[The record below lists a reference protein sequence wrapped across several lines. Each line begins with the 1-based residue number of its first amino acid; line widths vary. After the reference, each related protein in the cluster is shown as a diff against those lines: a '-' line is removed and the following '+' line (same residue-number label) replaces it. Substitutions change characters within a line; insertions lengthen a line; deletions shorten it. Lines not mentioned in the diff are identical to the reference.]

1 MSEALQILAEQVQ
14 SISLELGA
22 SEVSVGISRSVS
34 TELGQ
39 REGVIEKCQQSGS
52 LSIGVELLVND
63 RFSSHSSCDT
73 RPDQL
78 RSFLQ
83 RAIDATRYLEEDP
96 HPR

>member
-39 REGVIEKCQQSGS
+39 REGVIEKCQ
-52 LSIGVELLVND
+52 
-63 RFSSHSSCDT
+63 
-73 RPDQL
+73 
-78 RSFLQ
+78 
-83 RAIDATRYLEEDP
+83 
-96 HPR
+96 